1 MVDLKSVFEGA
12 QAYVMLSRMK
22 EIDQLHI
29 VDELPDNKIYPIK
42 KAQDE
47 ITRLEEISINK
58 NANAW
63 DKKCELDE
71 VKISCLNCRSLVNKL
86 NHVRSDLSLMQSD
99 VLVLVET
106 WIPEEN
112 VGDKKYGLEGYKVHL
127 NNTGRGKGL
136 AIYFKIEIESVIDH
150 NEDKINVTKL
160 KCDKFDIIAVYRSE
174 GGSMEGLVR
183 KLLDILDLSKST
195 VVVGDMNV
203 CNRKRPDNL
212 LKTFLEELGFKELI
226 RQATHIEGGHLDHAY
241 FLNVGNFKEEPVVYL
256 IPKYYSDHDAMC
268 ICLRKSP

>member
-1 MVDLKSVFEGA
+1 MKCVVDLKSVFEGA

-106 WIPEEN
+106 WIPEE
-112 VGDKKYGLEGYKVHL
+112 
-127 NNTGRGKGL
+127 T
-136 AIYFKIEIESVIDH
+136 
-150 NEDKINVTKL
+150 
-160 KCDKFDIIAVYRSE
+160 
-174 GGSMEGLVR
+174 
-183 KLLDILDLSKST
+183 
-195 VVVGDMNV
+195 
-203 CNRKRPDNL
+203 
-212 LKTFLEELGFKELI
+212 
-226 RQATHIEGGHLDHAY
+226 
-241 FLNVGNFKEEPVVYL
+241 
-256 IPKYYSDHDAMC
+256 
-268 ICLRKSP
+268 